1 MNNIRWNVYMNFTK
15 ITRYLTKLRN
25 SDLSEISD
33 WSTYCNDLM
42 AKLQNLARFK
52 KVSESE
58 TVSTMTDYPEALFS
72 NTDTVGIFNESDADT
87 SFDFTKLMPINVNA
101 GDRIDKH

>member
-1 MNNIRWNVYMNFTK
+1 MNFTK

-52 KVSESE
+52 KASESE

-87 SFDFTKLMPINVNA
+87 GTSTSFDFTILMPINA

>member
-1 MNNIRWNVYMNFTK
+1 
-15 ITRYLTKLRN
+15 
-25 SDLSEISD
+25 
-33 WSTYCNDLM
+33 M
-42 AKLQNLARFK
+42 AKLQKLARFK

-87 SFDFTKLMPINVNA
+87 GTSFDFTILMPINA

>member
-1 MNNIRWNVYMNFTK
+1 MNFTK

-25 SDLSEISD
+25 LNLSEISD

-42 AKLQNLARFK
+42 AKLQTLELARFK

-58 TVSTMTDYPEALFS
+58 TVSTTTDYHESLFS
-72 NTDTVGIFNESDADT
+72 NTDTVGIFNKSDADT
-87 SFDFTKLMPINVNA
+87 SFDFTILMPVSIN
-101 GDRIDKH
+101 IKLP

>member
-1 MNNIRWNVYMNFTK
+1 MNFTK

-42 AKLQNLARFK
+42 AKLQNLAHFK

-58 TVSTMTDYPEALFS
+58 TASTMTDYPEALFS
-72 NTDTVGIFNESDADT
+72 NTDTVGIFNKSDADT
-87 SFDFTKLMPINVNA
+87 SFDFTILMPVSIN
-101 GDRIDKH
+101 IKLP

>member
-1 MNNIRWNVYMNFTK
+1 MFISVNFTK

-25 SDLSEISD
+25 LNLSEISD

-87 SFDFTKLMPINVNA
+87 GTSTSFDFTILMPINA

>member
-1 MNNIRWNVYMNFTK
+1 MNLTK

-25 SDLSEISD
+25 SNLSEISG

-58 TVSTMTDYPEALFS
+58 TVSTTTDYHESLFS
-72 NTDTVGIFNESDADT
+72 NTDTVGIFNKSDADT
-87 SFDFTKLMPINVNA
+87 SFDFTILMPVSIN
-101 GDRIDKH
+101 IKLP

>member
-1 MNNIRWNVYMNFTK
+1 
-15 ITRYLTKLRN
+15 
-25 SDLSEISD
+25 
-33 WSTYCNDLM
+33 M
-42 AKLQNLARFK
+42 AKLQHLARFK

-87 SFDFTKLMPINVNA
+87 GTSFDLIYDFDA
-101 GDRIDKH
+101 DQRW

>member
-1 MNNIRWNVYMNFTK
+1 MNFTK

-42 AKLQNLARFK
+42 AKLQTLELARFK

-58 TVSTMTDYPEALFS
+58 TVSTTTDYHESLFS
-72 NTDTVGIFNESDADT
+72 NTDTVGIFNKSDADT
-87 SFDFTKLMPINVNA
+87 SFDFTILMPVSIN
-101 GDRIDKH
+101 IKLP

>member
-1 MNNIRWNVYMNFTK
+1 MYMNFTK

-25 SDLSEISD
+25 SNLSEISD
-33 WSTYCNDLM
+33 GSTYCNDLM

-58 TVSTMTDYPEALFS
+58 TV
-72 NTDTVGIFNESDADT
+72 
-87 SFDFTKLMPINVNA
+87 
-101 GDRIDKH
+101 

>member
-1 MNNIRWNVYMNFTK
+1 
-15 ITRYLTKLRN
+15 
-25 SDLSEISD
+25 
-33 WSTYCNDLM
+33 M

-72 NTDTVGIFNESDADT
+72 NTDTVGIFNESQADADA
-87 SFDFTKLMPINVNA
+87 SHFDFTILMPINA

>member
-1 MNNIRWNVYMNFTK
+1 MFIWTSQ
-15 ITRYLTKLRN
+15 KLRVTWQN
-25 SDLSEISD
+25 YVIQIYLKSPIEVD
-33 WSTYCNDLM
+33 STYCNDLM
-42 AKLQNLARFK
+42 AKLQKLARFK

-58 TVSTMTDYPEALFS
+58 TISTMTDYNEALFS

-87 SFDFTKLMPINVNA
+87 SFDFTILMPINA